1 MIQCVNLTKRYA
13 KREVIKDLSFSIA
26 DGEFVCFSGKSGSG
40 KTTLLNMIGLLEEP
54 TSGRILFDGK
64 EIRGGRA
71 RIDFYRN
78 RVGFI
83 FQNFALVEGK
93 TVAQNL
99 NLVKKNCRQDGITVE
114 EALSQVG
121 MEEKL
126 YSKVYTLSGGEQQR
140 VALARL
146 YLKKCDIILA
156 DEPTG
161 SLDQENA
168 AMVMGILR
176 KLNAKNKTV
185 IIVTH
190 DDEIKRQ
197 CDRILSLSLKGAL
210 P

>member
-26 DGEFVCFSGKSGSG
+26 DGEFGCFSGKSGSG

-83 FQNFALVEGK
+83 FQHFALVEGK

-197 CDRILSLSLKGAL
+197 CDRILSLS
-210 P
+210 

>member
-83 FQNFALVEGK
+83 FQHFALVEGK

-197 CDRILSLSLKGAL
+197 CDRILSLS
-210 P
+210 

>member
-1 MIQCVNLTKRYA
+1 
-13 KREVIKDLSFSIA
+13 
-26 DGEFVCFSGKSGSG
+26 
-40 KTTLLNMIGLLEEP
+40 MIGLLEEP

-161 SLDQENA
+161 ALDSKA
-168 AMVMGILR
+168 ARMLLDSMETMNVE
-176 KLNAKNKTV
+176 LNAT
-185 IIVTH
+185 ILMVTH
-190 DDEIKRQ
+190 DAFTASYCKRILFIKDGKIFNELVRGNDSRKRFF
-197 CDRILSLSLKGAL
+197 DRIIEVVTLLGGDSTNVF
-210 P
+210 